1 MLLRCHTG
9 TSKIKLFP
17 KEKPRA
23 LQKAALPN
31 PWEGVDP
38 YESVRKSP
46 GPIELEAATIA
57 SRSTLPEFAIELQ
70 QLLFS

>member
-31 PWEGVDP
+31 PWEGTVNPSENPLDQW
-38 YESVRKSP
+38 S
-46 GPIELEAATIA
+46 
-57 SRSTLPEFAIELQ
+57 
-70 QLLFS
+70 